1 MPQKDTQTRRIPP
14 LRLQKA
20 KDALTT
26 LATLSDYKPQRPE
39 YAKDKVVTLQQQLQ
53 EAHEAELAAEKA
65 LDKAR
70 DAAAK
75 AEWDV
80 YNFMQGAAEQVI
92 GQYGT
97 SSDEYA
103 ALGYKKKT
111 EYKRAAPKPK
121 QA

>member
-1 MPQKDTQTRRIPP
+1 MPQKDTQSRRIPP

-20 KDALTT
+20 TDALTT
-26 LATLSDYKPQRPE
+26 LSKLSNYNPQRAE
-39 YAKDKVVTLQQQLQ
+39 YNLDKIVDLQDKLKKT
-53 EAHEAELAAEKA
+53 HDAELAAEKA

-121 QA
+121 QP